1 MTGIYFNFKYLFL
14 NRRKGCIR
22 KGSQDMKHEKY
33 ANIATKIKCW
43 LLAEVGDL
51 LRMEGLGQMGMSPHQ
66 GFEGE
71 EKAGGERQIK
81 YFGSYCY
88 LLIIMC

>member
-33 ANIATKIKCW
+33 ANIATKSS
-43 LLAEVGDL
+43 VG
-51 LRMEGLGQMGMSPHQ
+51 
-66 GFEGE
+66 
-71 EKAGGERQIK
+71 
-81 YFGSYCY
+81 C
-88 LLIIMC
+88 